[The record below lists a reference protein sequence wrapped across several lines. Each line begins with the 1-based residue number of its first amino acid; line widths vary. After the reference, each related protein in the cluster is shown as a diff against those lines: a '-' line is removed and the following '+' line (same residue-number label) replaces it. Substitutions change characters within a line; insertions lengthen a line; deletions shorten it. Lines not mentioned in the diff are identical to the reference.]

1 MKFPLPR
8 TLFPVGALSIGVL
21 IGCARESPVKP
32 ATHEKHGPSAKAF
45 CEQIVECEREEVQQ
59 RLAGDVQ
66 RRTYLEGRMT
76 DAACIETQLRRFE
89 ERPDSV
95 DAMVTCT
102 DALSETSDCRVRLL
116 LLREHADCRTALNL

>member
-1 MKFPLPR
+1 MKFTLPR
-8 TLFPVGALSIGVL
+8 TLFPIGAFSIGLL

-45 CEQIVECEREEVQQ
+45 CEQIVECEREEVRQ
-59 RLAGDVQ
+59 RLADDVQ

-76 DAACIETQLRRFE
+76 DAACIEAQLRRIE
-89 ERPDSV
+89 ERPDSI

-102 DALSETSDCRVRLL
+102 TALSEASDCRARLL
-116 LLREHADCRTALNL
+116 LLREYANCRAALNL